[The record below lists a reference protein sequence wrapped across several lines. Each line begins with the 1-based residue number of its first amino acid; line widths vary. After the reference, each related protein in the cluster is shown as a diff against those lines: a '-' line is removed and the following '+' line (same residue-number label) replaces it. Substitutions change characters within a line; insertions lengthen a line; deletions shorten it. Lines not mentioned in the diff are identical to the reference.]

1 MLGGKKDSQENTI
14 NPPQETA
21 SDKADDLPF

>member
-1 MLGGKKDSQENTI
+1 MLGGKKDSQENPI
-14 NPPQETA
+14 NPSQETA